1 MESAG
6 DLLLRRF
13 SVAIKF
19 VIISVSSPARV
30 CLSVRGLCDI
40 RRMSFNNGRPAP
52 LALARSECFARGN
65 PKVGDFT
72 QRLPKLLLPRLMMYL
87 PMSCARHSS
96 SKGCVNPSPCLPQAT
111 GMGFTQPLIK
121 KIMYC
126 NVNEQRTVVYVPLN
140 PMSILARQAP
150 CSGRP

>member
-1 MESAG
+1 MRRAEVEEAEAEVESAG

-52 LALARSECFARGN
+52 LARSQCFARGD

-72 QRLPKLLLPRLMMYL
+72 QRLPKLLLHRPAYDVPPHVLCKTFIFKRLCEL
-87 PMSCARHSS
+87 PPVRLWLHGMS
-96 SKGCVNPSPCLPQAT
+96 
-111 GMGFTQPLIK
+111 FTQPLIE
-121 KIMYC
+121 KIM
-126 NVNEQRTVVYVPLN
+126 
-140 PMSILARQAP
+140 
-150 CSGRP
+150 